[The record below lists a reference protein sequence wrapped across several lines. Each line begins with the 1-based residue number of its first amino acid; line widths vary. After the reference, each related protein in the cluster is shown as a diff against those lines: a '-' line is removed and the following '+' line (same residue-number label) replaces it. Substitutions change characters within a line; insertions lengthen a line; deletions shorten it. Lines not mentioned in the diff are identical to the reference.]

1 MKKLKNDNE
10 LNGHH
15 GASGRH
21 ETYGLNGAY
30 GLYGLNGACGR
41 HGLNGLNGL
50 NGVCG
55 LRGALGSLSF
65 FILLFFCACSN
76 DDTEEMTME
85 STTSVPVEVSS
96 YVTRFEEANGA
107 QRANRTQGADG
118 AYLPTR
124 AWAVPTD
131 YMAYEDGIQSIGIAF
146 TKDGE
151 DPTKGVDP
159 LNPKSMIGTFFYS
172 SGKWRT
178 SVEDIQTSTYYLY
191 GYIPHLTAIK
201 YSITDR
207 DGTNAKYSEGA
218 IMKLENVPT
227 VMPKDLCVVI
237 GAKQGTDK
245 ETVTGLRRG
254 DFSVDAL
261 PTSNEAPRNF
271 IFLLFDH
278 IYSSLRMKM
287 KVHPDYATL
296 RTIKL
301 KKLLLS
307 TQVGTTTSKDHSDIT
322 ITLKPNDGNESPITD
337 ISYAPTADALDIDG
351 GIEFWSSNTGVDLTT
366 QQTFTGH
373 FMPSDITTLDLT
385 SVYDVYDTQGNL
397 LRENCRATN
406 TMTLYSL
413 SNQDEAHRG
422 ERYTVTMTIKPTYL
436 YVLSEPDLESPTV
449 VMEN

>member
-15 GASGRH
+15 GATGRH
-21 ETYGLNGAY
+21 EAYGLNGAY

-41 HGLNGLNGL
+41 HGLNG
-50 NGVCG
+50 VCG

-65 FILLFFCACSN
+65 FILLFFLCACSN

-96 YVTRFEEANGA
+96 YVTRFEEANRA
-107 QRANRTQGADG
+107 QRANRTQGTDG
-118 AYLPTR
+118 AYLTTR

-151 DPTKGVDP
+151 DPVS
-159 LNPKSMIGTFFYS
+159 NSMIGTFFYS

-178 SVEDIQTSTYYLY
+178 SVETMQTTEENKPYYLY
-191 GYIPHLTAIK
+191 GYIPHLPAIK
-201 YSITDR
+201 YSITDYNGGST
-207 DGTNAKYSEGA
+207 DEEKNAEYSKGA

-254 DFSVDAL
+254 DFSVSAEETSDA
-261 PTSNEAPRNF
+261 APKNF

-278 IYSSLRMKM
+278 LYSSLRMKM

-322 ITLKPNDGNESPITD
+322 ITLQPNDGSASPITD
-337 ISYAPTADALDIDG
+337 ISYTPTADALDIDG
-351 GIEFWSSNTGVDLTT
+351 GIEFWSSDAGVDLTT

-436 YVLSEPDLESPTV
+436 YMLSEPDLESPTV